1 MPFPPPLARAA
12 LTLAAA
18 AAPLAG
24 CGGDPAAPAVAFSGS
39 LAGQPF
45 AATASAVLVRG
56 AAATGGGGDTLYVHA
71 TGPSRRTDRQVSIRL
86 RLVPFTG
93 AGRYPLGAGDAALYE
108 VVGGDAFSAG
118 YASGGAGAG
127 VAVVERY
134 DGPGAPVAGTVE
146 FTAAST
152 AAAADQP
159 GMFGRTVRLASG
171 RFRAESYLVPVAG
184 A

>member
-1 MPFPPPLARAA
+1 MPPRPPLARAA
-12 LTLAAA
+12 LALAAA

-24 CGGDPAAPAVAFSGS
+24 CGVDPAAPAVTFSGT

-56 AAATGGGGDTLYVHA
+56 AAGGGGDTLYVYA
-71 TGPSRRTDRQVSIRL
+71 TGPSRRIDRQVSVRL
-86 RLVPFTG
+86 RLAPFTG

-108 VVGGDAFSAG
+108 VVGGDAFSVG
-118 YASGGAGAG
+118 YASGETGAG

-134 DGPGAPVAGTVE
+134 DGPGGPVAGTVE
-146 FTAAST
+146 FTAAS
-152 AAAADQP
+152 AAATVDQP

-171 RFRAESYLVPVAG
+171 RFRAESYLAPYRSP
-184 A
+184 